1 MMTKAIGVGII
12 GVGRHG
18 ARYVNHILQDVPGL
32 KLAAVSRRASVGQ
45 EQAAAWGAG
54 FFPDWR
60 DLVQAPEVEAV
71 IAVTTP
77 DLNEAIGRACVAAG
91 KPLLLEKPLAVDGA
105 TAGRLV
111 ALFATAGLSLTV
123 GQTLRYNG
131 VILALRRELPC
142 LGPVHA
148 FSASQRLEPTPH
160 DWLDDPQ
167 VAGGGVILHTA
178 VHLFDALRFITGQE
192 VVRVRASMFSRQN
205 QNVEDL
211 VTAQLEMSNGLV
223 GVMDASKV
231 GAGRSGHYAFIG
243 ERGLLQGDQ
252 VHDHLQLV
260 AGMTVQHLAHEAVG
274 PAIVPLL
281 KDWRDHLQGRSPN
294 PVPGSEGL
302 AAVRICDACRRAAL
316 EDGWVRVEV

>member
-1 MMTKAIGVGII
+1 MTTGLNVGII

-18 ARYVNHILQDVPGL
+18 ARYVNHILHDVDGL
-32 KLAAVSRRASVGQ
+32 TLAAVSRRASVGQ
-45 EQAAAWGAG
+45 EQAAAWGAR

-60 DLVQAPEVEAV
+60 DLVRAPEVEAV
-71 IAVTTP
+71 IGVTTP

-105 TAGRLV
+105 AADRLV
-111 ALFATAGLSLTV
+111 ALFAAAGLPLTV

-131 VILALRRELPC
+131 VIRALRRELPR
-142 LGPVHA
+142 LGQVYS
-148 FSASQRLEPTPH
+148 FTASQRLEPTLH

-167 VAGGGVILHTA
+167 VAGGGVILHSA
-178 VHLFDALRFITGQE
+178 VHLFDALRFITGHE
-192 VVRVRASMFSRQN
+192 VARVRASMFSRKN

-231 GAGRSGHYAFIG
+231 GAGRSGHYAFVG
-243 ERGLLQGDQ
+243 EHGLLQGDQ
-252 VHDHLQLV
+252 VHDRLQLV
-260 AGMTVQHLAHEAVG
+260 AGMAVQDLAHEAVG
-274 PAIVPLL
+274 PAIAPLL
-281 KDWRDHLQGRSPN
+281 KDWLAHLQGQGPN
-294 PVPGSEGL
+294 PVPGAEGL